1 MEACQLEEGS
11 RNVEQAGNDMLQ
23 SGTLISNPILSI
35 LSNILILCL
44 LMIIL
49 MTEDKLL
56 KNGL

>member
-1 MEACQLEEGS
+1 MPARAAG

-35 LSNILILCL
+35 LFKILILCL